1 MLIINR
7 WENIG
12 GRHCQIG
19 HPKKEDANKDEV

>member
-1 MLIINR
+1 MLITNR

-19 HPKKEDANKDEV
+19 YPEERRCR